1 MFFRRFFLSDVDGL
15 LYGGQLRFGNSQVRV
30 ENLPYVMLQVELKH
44 LPCCCSAFRRGRA
57 EHTTPAS
64 GWGGSTDVDVVG
76 CFSTTG
82 LTSEKPEPSIGHT
95 CVPVITG
102 SSHMWTLFKTRLSST
117 IYLILFDRTVLW
129 NSLWKASLTPLRV
142 RRATNTSQRK
152 DTED

>member
-95 CVPVITG
+95 YERVSQEQRSMCAESCTYIFSRYTYHFFSFFLSFIYVYLAMYRMNHNTN
-102 SSHMWTLFKTRLSST
+102 TLFFF
-117 IYLILFDRTVLW
+117 LF
-129 NSLWKASLTPLRV
+129 
-142 RRATNTSQRK
+142 
-152 DTED
+152 